1 MPHGKSPKASLE
13 EEVEPASSKRC
24 RNDLRNDNFSYKKAK
39 VKEELAGVLALLQ
52 PQEVPLNRVKQEEHV
67 EEELVCELVESNG
80 TKEKFLAK
88 TYVIQKTL
96 IMKNSKSRYNRN
108 KKCENKLLWGC
119 WRAMNMISN

>member
-1 MPHGKSPKASLE
+1 M
-13 EEVEPASSKRC
+13 
-24 RNDLRNDNFSYKKAK
+24 
-39 VKEELAGVLALLQ
+39 LALLQ